1 MVTRAGG
8 LVARSGGGHWI
19 KAVKRYK
26 LPVRRYVSS
35 RDIMYNMISIINTA
49 ES

>member
-1 MVTRAGG
+1 MTRAGG

-35 RDIMYNMISIINTA
+35 RDIMYNMISIINTG